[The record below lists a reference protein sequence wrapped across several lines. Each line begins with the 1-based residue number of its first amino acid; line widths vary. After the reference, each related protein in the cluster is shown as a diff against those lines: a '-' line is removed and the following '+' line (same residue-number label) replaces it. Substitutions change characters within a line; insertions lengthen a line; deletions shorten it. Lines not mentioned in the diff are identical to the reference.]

1 MKRFLLTSLSALLA
15 VLLSVPALAAEQA
28 ELVRAFVYEDT
39 LYTYVEL
46 TDVTRPITKADATLG
61 SQVFPASGTLETVRQ
76 AGSPVTYLLLVDCS
90 NSMPDFKAD
99 VQAFAAELART
110 AGENTRFILATFG
123 KDFTVL
129 AEDLTADS
137 LSAQIDTIAY
147 TATQTRLHSSLGE
160 MLDYFESLPR
170 QGSELRSA
178 VVLSDA
184 VQYDPQG
191 GISYEEILD
200 RISHSDVMLHSVGFG
215 TDTAALE
222 DMAQL
227 VGASGGIHA
236 VVGPSLTAQTAAEGL
251 TEYANNLLVTGFPIS
266 AYTGQGGTEHL
277 SITFGSGAELICR
290 AETEVEIPETLSS
303 GSTETP
309 AEEPVLPPSD
319 AASSGTGEAAEDAPK
334 KETPQETGSPISG
347 AVAGAIGGAVILAV
361 ILAAVL
367 LRRKKPAPSPAAE
380 QSGIYMRLEVL
391 EGTLTSTR
399 TEFDLTDELLVGRD
413 TGCDIAF
420 DSPVLSR
427 RHTRIFWDGTAVQ
440 IQDLGSQN
448 GTSVNGAAV
457 TEPRILRSGDE
468 ITAGD
473 VRFRLKF

>member
-1 MKRFLLTSLSALLA
+1 MKRFLLTGLSALLA
-15 VLLSVPALAAEQA
+15 VLLSVPVLAAEQA

-61 SQVFPASGTLETVRQ
+61 TQVFPASGTLETVRQ
-76 AGSPVTYLLLVDCS
+76 VGSPVTYLLLVDCS
-90 NSMPDFKAD
+90 NSMPDFQAD

-137 LSAQIDTIAY
+137 LSAQIGTIAY

-200 RISHSDVMLHSVGFG
+200 RIGQSDVMVHSVGFG
-215 TDTAALE
+215 TDTGALE
-222 DMAQL
+222 NMARL

-236 VVGPSLTAQTAAEGL
+236 VVGPSLTAQAAAENL
-251 TEYANNLLVTGFPIS
+251 TEYTNHLLVTGFPIG
-266 AYTGQGGTEHL
+266 AYTGPGGTEHL
-277 SITFGSGAELICR
+277 SVTFASGAELICR
-290 AETEVEIPETLSS
+290 AETEAEIPEMLSS
-303 GSTETP
+303 GRDETP

-319 AASSGTGEAAEDAPK
+319 AASSGTGEAADTAPEETSRDAG
-334 KETPQETGSPISG
+334 TPISG

-367 LRRKKPAPSPAAE
+367 LRRKKPVPPSAVNQP
-380 QSGIYMRLEVL
+380 GIYMRLEVL

-399 TEFDLTDELLVGRD
+399 TEFNLTGELLVGRD
-413 TGCDIAF
+413 NGCDIVF

-440 IQDLGSQN
+440 VQDLDSQN
-448 GTSVNGAAV
+448 GTAVNGAAV

>member
-1 MKRFLLTSLSALLA
+1 MKRFLLTGLSALLA
-15 VLLSVPALAAEQA
+15 VLLSIPVLAAEQA

-61 SQVFPASGTLETVRQ
+61 THVFPASGTLETVRQ

-90 NSMPDFKAD
+90 NSMPDFQAD
-99 VQAFAAELART
+99 IQAFAAELART

-170 QGSELRSA
+170 QGSELRST

-184 VQYDPQG
+184 VQYDPLG
-191 GISYEEILD
+191 GVSYEEILD
-200 RISHSDVMLHSVGFG
+200 RISRSDVMVHSVGFG
-215 TDTAALE
+215 TDTGALE
-222 DMAQL
+222 DMARL

-236 VVGPSLTAQTAAEGL
+236 VVGPSLTAQAAAEDL

-266 AYTGQGGTEHL
+266 SYSGQGGTEHL
-277 SITFGSGAELICR
+277 SVTFGSGAELICR
-290 AETEVEIPETLSS
+290 AETEVDIPETLSS
-303 GSTETP
+303 GSSETP

-319 AASSGTGEAAEDAPK
+319 AASSGMGGAADTAPEK
-334 KETPQETGSPISG
+334 TPQETGVPISG
-347 AVAGAIGGAVILAV
+347 AVAGAVGGVVILAV
-361 ILAAVL
+361 VLAAVL
-367 LRRKKPAPSPAAE
+367 LRRKKPVLASAAD
-380 QSGIYMRLEVL
+380 QPGIYMRLEVL

-413 TGCDIAF
+413 AGCDIAF

-427 RHTRIFWDGTAVQ
+427 RHTRIFWDGTAVR

-448 GTSVNGAAV
+448 GTAVSGAVV